1 MMALAVSPAFPQSPH
16 NPGTCFDLGPHCG
29 RKSSVNRVNVMSALH
44 PKADVGLLD
53 YLRSA
58 NDPKEPLL
66 TDQKMLEQVDQL
78 DKLSTCTTLAL

>member
-1 MMALAVSPAFPQSPH
+1 
-16 NPGTCFDLGPHCG
+16 
-29 RKSSVNRVNVMSALH
+29 MSALH